1 MIDAQQK
8 DELSKIGLLQICQ
21 ELHMHAAGLSD
32 PLSDEREELLVEYIV
47 MRMRDWKNGS
57 LMDFGYDSAV
67 AELMQATIE
76 ALVSYDERRR
86 PRFAAIGARLAGERP

>member
-21 ELHMHAAGLSD
+21 TLHMHAAGLSD
-32 PLSDEREELLVEYIV
+32 PLSDEREELLVEYILI
-47 MRMRDWKNGS
+47 RMRDWKNGS

-86 PRFAAIGARLAGERP
+86 LRLAAIGARLAGERP